1 MFEVRTQVGDG
12 MWTFEQEQK
21 LANIA
26 VNARETQ
33 LEIHDKTKI
42 QVTRKGPVFLLKSYD
57 GKFTCFTTVVNV
69 IWSMSGFYSL
79 GDAADSKSSWKQR
92 RGVVWKAKA
101 RVKIFSSIDSVSRCI
116 GLHKL

>member
-26 VNARETQ
+26 VNARKTQ

-42 QVTRKGPVFLLKSYD
+42 QVTAVHLLH
-57 GKFTCFTTVVNV
+57 
-69 IWSMSGFYSL
+69 YS
-79 GDAADSKSSWKQR
+79 DK
-92 RGVVWKAKA
+92 
-101 RVKIFSSIDSVSRCI
+101 CI
-116 GLHKL
+116 